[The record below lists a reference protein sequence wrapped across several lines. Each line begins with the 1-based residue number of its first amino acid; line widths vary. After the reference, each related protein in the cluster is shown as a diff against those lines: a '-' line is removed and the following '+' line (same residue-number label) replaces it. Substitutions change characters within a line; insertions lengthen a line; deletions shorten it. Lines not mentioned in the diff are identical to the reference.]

1 VTDYSGLLQRL
12 TDAQVEFIVIG
23 GIAGISHGSAQF
35 TKDVD
40 VVYRRTHDNI
50 ARVVKALAG
59 HDPYPRG
66 APRGLPFI
74 WDVRT
79 IEMGLNF
86 TLTTDLGDID
96 LLGEVVGGG
105 DYDQL
110 LPHTEDKVAFGQRCH
125 CVKLEKLIALKRA
138 AGRPK
143 DFQAIAELEALLEE
157 HNALDSRPSSQ

>member
-1 VTDYSGLLQRL
+1 VTDYGRLLQRL
-12 TDAQVEFIVIG
+12 NDAQVEFIVIG

-40 VVYRRTHDNI
+40 VVYRRTTGNI
-50 ARVVKALAG
+50 ARVVQAFADHK
-59 HDPYPRG
+59 PYPRG

-74 WDVRT
+74 WDART

-86 TLTTDLGDID
+86 TLVTDLGDID

-105 DYDQL
+105 AYEEL
-110 LPHTEDKVAFGQRCH
+110 LPHTEDKVAFGQRCR
-125 CVKLEKLIALKRA
+125 CVTLEKLIALKRA

-157 HNALDSRPSSQ
+157 RDALDRSPGE